1 MSLPTITFM
10 YITAG
15 QGNTGTSGQQLADYW
30 TANFDLIKQL
40 LVSLDEDLQHKVSS
54 DDIISLKVEDGIA
67 YFTTDGTNWISLG
80 PSFANLSGAV
90 EDNDALVEK
99 FSKYVTIANYNNA
112 VTRISTLESNV
123 AIITGDLET
132 IQGTVNTLY
141 SQMNDSTNGVLVRL
155 DNAET
160 ALNGKI
166 SSSSVAEIRQTSNTY
181 IVDGQEVTEY
191 WLQYRLSGSSEWV
204 DITGANTIEW
214 SNIIGD
220 ITENAALMNQFDIVN
235 DAISDN
241 TDSINDLSTA
251 LGVAQSDI
259 QALQAALNSY
269 ATISAL
275 NSAVADLQNQID
287 DVVGDVT
294 TLQTNVGNLQTDLT
308 NLDTTL
314 SNRIN
319 VVESEINVVSM
330 ESTDYEGIAEPGA
343 NTIYMLT
350 DVNQ

>member
-30 TANFDLIKQL
+30 TANFDLIKRL

-54 DDIISLKVEDGIA
+54 DDIISLKVEDNVA
-67 YFTTDGTNWISLG
+67 YYTTDGTNWVSLG

-90 EDNDALVEK
+90 EDNAALNEK

-123 AIITGDLET
+123 SIITTTLEDLED
-132 IQGTVNTLY
+132 TVNTLNT
-141 SQMNDSTNGVLVRL
+141 QMNDSTNGVLVRL
-155 DNAET
+155 TNIEDSLEH
-160 ALNGKI
+160 KI
-166 SSSSVAEIRQTSNTY
+166 SSTSVAEIRQTSNTY

-191 WLQYRLSGSSEWV
+191 FLQYRLNGSSEWV

-220 ITENAALMNQFDIVN
+220 ITENAALMNQFDMVN

-241 TDSINDLSTA
+241 TNSINEVSGNLA
-251 LGVAQSDI
+251 IAKADI
-259 QALQAALNSY
+259 EALQEALNSY
-269 ATISAL
+269 ATVSAL
-275 NSAVADLQNQID
+275 NSAVSAIQNQID
-287 DVVGDVT
+287 GIAGDVT
-294 TLQTNVGNLQTDLT
+294 TLQTSLGELQTT
-308 NLDTTL
+308 V
-314 SNRIN
+314 SNMNTSFTDRMN
-319 VVESEINVVSM
+319 VIESEINVVSIKAQ
-330 ESTDYEGIAEPGA
+330 DYEAITTPET
-343 NTIYMLT
+343 NTIYMVT
-350 DVNQ
+350 DVYQ